1 MMEAGFRYI
10 VFVVMPGDV
19 VHLVGTADTRG
30 IVPAVFRIAVLSTSS
45 DVARG
50 LLIYPSHEVP
60 IRDEVHIRSTSVSV
74 RQTTIDLGGSGE
86 QLRQACDDLAKET
99 FG

>member
-1 MMEAGFRYI
+1 MVEVGFRYI

-19 VHLVGTADTRG
+19 VHLAGTADTRG

-50 LLIYPSHEVP
+50 LLIYPAHEVSV
-60 IRDEVHIRSTSVSV
+60 RDEVDIRNTSVSF

-86 QLRQACDDLAKET
+86 QLRQACDDLAGEV